1 MSTDHTTNTANKH
14 SVHRSMRARSAV
26 IIGLAGL
33 VFAVGLTLFVEID
46 QRAQFTR
53 TISENSRREAQ
64 FLGHSISMSLKER
77 VLQIRQVAAMPEVSS
92 GLGDPGKMRLAL
104 EQVRN
109 YHNELT
115 WLGIVNRKGQVEVA
129 TGAWLEGQTITSRP
143 WFTEGLKGVWVG
155 QPRPAGE
162 LADKVPRDPDGS
174 PPLFMDLAVPII
186 DYEGRTIG
194 VVTAMLD
201 WSTVREQHR
210 AMTSTQGEL
219 GIHSF
224 LISPTGE
231 VTIGEPDQIGKHLDV
246 PGLPAVMANGKAE
259 VIDWPDGKAYLTA
272 AAPIRLMDDPNAP
285 AWTLVRRQE
294 VSKALAPVVR
304 SRDRVLGGALLMSM
318 LFVAVS
324 WLIAGRIAHPL
335 RELARTAQRLR
346 AGERVEFPPE
356 NDDAPTELRTLT
368 SALRDMEDTRQ
379 AQLSQLQS
387 STTRF
392 RALIDTIPEGLVVAQ
407 EGQIQ
412 LVNRACLTM
421 QQVDQPDRVLGHPV
435 LSLFTQ
441 DEQVR
446 MTQQLGQLGHQDHLP
461 TFETVLQTATG
472 ETLPVKVNAWAVN
485 TGAGRVQHLLMEDI
499 SERQRLQGERER
511 YQQDLEFQIRTRTLE
526 LQHARDK
533 AESANRA
540 KSAFLANMSH
550 EIRTPMNA
558 IIGMTYLL
566 RERPNPGEDAKRL
579 GLISE
584 ASEHLM
590 RLLNDVLDL
599 SKIESGKMTLETID
613 FSLAATVSRCMELIR
628 DKAQAKGLKLI
639 VDRNYS
645 HDTIAGDPTRL
656 SQALLNLLSNAV
668 KFTVQGAVTLRV
680 LPTQLDGGEPAIR
693 FEVEDT
699 GMGISPDQ
707 LQRIFEPFEQADNS
721 TTRRY
726 GGSGLGLTITRSLVE
741 QMGGRLGASSEPG
754 QGSVFWFTVP
764 SQQVT
769 NGPAEA
775 LEASRAT
782 GMRADADMILKQYH
796 QDTRILLVEDN
807 QVNRLLAQELLSMV
821 GMQVEA
827 VTNGAEAVEQAF
839 SNQYDIV
846 LMDVHMPEMD
856 GLEAT
861 RRIRQNTLYT
871 SVPIVAMTASVM
883 ADEQDACLSAGMNAL
898 IEKPLDARKLYDT
911 LLRLIR
917 H

>member
-1 MSTDHTTNTANKH
+1 
-14 SVHRSMRARSAV
+14 MRTRSAV
-26 IIGLAGL
+26 IIGLTGL

-46 QRAQFTR
+46 QRAQLTR
-53 TISENSRREAQ
+53 TISESSRREAQ

-92 GLGDPGKMRLAL
+92 GLGDLGKMRLAL

-115 WLGIVNRKGQVEVA
+115 WLGIVNRKGEVEVA
-129 TGAWLEGQTITSRP
+129 TGAWLEGQTLTSRP

-210 AMTSTQGEL
+210 AMTSNQGEM
-219 GIHSF
+219 GVHSF

-231 VTIGEPDQIGKHLDV
+231 VTIGEPEQIGKHLDV
-246 PGLPAVMANGKAE
+246 PGLPAVMANGRAE

-294 VSKALAPVVR
+294 ASQALAPVAR
-304 SRDRVLGGALLMSM
+304 ARDRVLGAALLMSLM
-318 LFVAVS
+318 FMAVS
-324 WLIAGRIAHPL
+324 WVIAGRIANPL
-335 RELARTAQRLR
+335 RELSRTALRLR
-346 AGERVEFPPE
+346 AGDQVEFPP
-356 NDDAPTELRTLT
+356 DQDSLPTELRTLT
-368 SALRDMEDTRQ
+368 NALRDMEGSRQ
-379 AQLSQLQS
+379 AQLSQLQA

-407 EGQIQ
+407 DGQIQ
-412 LVNRACLTM
+412 LINRACMTM
-421 QQVDQPDRVLGHPV
+421 HHVDQPDRLLGQPV
-435 LSLFTQ
+435 LSLFTAA
-441 DEQVR
+441 EQVR
-446 MTQQLGQLGHQDHLP
+446 MIQQLGQLGHQDHLP
-461 TFETVLQTATG
+461 TFDTTLQLANG

-485 TGAGRVQHLLMEDI
+485 TGTARAQHLLMEDI
-499 SERQRLQGERER
+499 SERQRLQSERER
-511 YQQDLEFQIRTRTLE
+511 YQQDLEQQIRSRTLE
-526 LQHARDK
+526 LQQARDK

-566 RERPNPGEDAKRL
+566 RERPNPAEDAKRL
-579 GLISE
+579 GLIAE

-599 SKIESGKMTLETID
+599 SKIESGKMTLESID
-613 FSLAATVSRCMELIR
+613 FSLAATVARCMELVR

-639 VDRNYS
+639 VDR
-645 HDTIAGDPTRL
+645 HHDQDTIAGDPTRL

-668 KFTVQGAVTLRV
+668 KFTAQGSVTLRV
-680 LPTQLDGGEPAIR
+680 LPTLLDGGAPGIR
-693 FEVEDT
+693 FEVQDT
-699 GMGISPDQ
+699 GMGISAEQ

-741 QMGGRLGASSEPG
+741 QMGGRLGASSQPE

-764 SQQVT
+764 AQ
-769 NGPAEA
+769 EA
-775 LEASRAT
+775 MVAAPEAPVDAAQNTLRVD
-782 GMRADADMILKQYH
+782 ADAILKQYH

-807 QVNRLLAQELLSMV
+807 QVNRLLAQELLAMV
-821 GMQVEA
+821 GMKVDA
-827 VTNGAEAVEQAF
+827 VSDGAQAVAQAAQ
-839 SNQYDIV
+839 NQYDIV

-861 RRIRQNTLYT
+861 RRIRQNTLYS

-883 ADEQDACLSAGMNAL
+883 AEEREACIHAGMNTL

-911 LLRLIR
+911 LLRLLR
-917 H
+917 T